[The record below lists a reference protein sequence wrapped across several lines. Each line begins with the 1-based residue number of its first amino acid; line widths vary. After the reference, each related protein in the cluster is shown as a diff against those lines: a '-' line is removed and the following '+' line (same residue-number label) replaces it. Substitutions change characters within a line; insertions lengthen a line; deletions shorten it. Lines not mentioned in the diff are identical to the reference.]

1 MRVAFLYNCSSE
13 DPAHTV
19 EDEEPTRSPVVAALK
34 RLGHSVVPVAC
45 TLNLAT
51 TRETLLRVKP
61 DVVFNRVESLG
72 GSDSMMAAPTLL
84 LDSLQLPYT
93 GNSTAALVATASKI
107 AVKERLRMAGLPT
120 PSWIDLKNGEHDA
133 QAPLTSGRSK
143 LILKA
148 IYEHASFA
156 MTDGSVVRP
165 SCVAEVDELLRNLAA
180 RTGRPH
186 FAEQFIE
193 GREFNVSLFGDEPR
207 VLPPAEIDFSEYP
220 SDCERIVGYNAKCNT
235 ASVEYDRT
243 ERRFEFGGSDRSLLQ
258 RLHNLSVQCWRLF
271 GLCGYA
277 RVDFRV
283 DMLGDPW
290 ILEINSNPCILPDS
304 GFAAALEYAGIS
316 YVEAIQ
322 WILDNAITRFASAA
336 RKLIAIGGQTL
347 DEAGRH
353 FAV

>member
-13 DPAHTV
+13 DPAHDV
-19 EDEEPTRSPVVAALK
+19 EDEDPTQSPVVAELK

-45 TLNLAT
+45 TLNLAA
-51 TRETLLRVKP
+51 TREALLRVKP

-72 GSDSMMAAPTLL
+72 GSDSMMAAITLL

-107 AVKERLRMAGLPT
+107 AVKQRLRLAGLPT
-120 PSWIDLKNGEHDA
+120 PSWIDLKNGDHDA
-133 QAPLTSGRSK
+133 QAPLISGHSK

-156 MTDGSVVRP
+156 ITDGSVVQP
-165 SCVAEVDELLRNLAA
+165 SCIDRVDELLRNLDASS
-180 RTGRPH
+180 GRPH

-193 GREFNVSLFGDEPR
+193 GREFNVSLFGDKPR

-220 SDCERIVGYNAKCNT
+220 PDCEHIVGHNAKCNV
-235 ASVEYDRT
+235 ASAEYDRT
-243 ERRFEFGGSDRSLLQ
+243 ERRFEFAEADRPLLQ
-258 RLHNLSVQCWRLF
+258 RLHELSVQCWRLF

-283 DMLGDPW
+283 DMLGAPW

-304 GFAAALEYAGIS
+304 GFTAALECAGIS
-316 YVEAIQ
+316 YIEAIQ
-322 WILDNAITRFASAA
+322 WILDDAIARFASAT
-336 RKLIAIGGQTL
+336 RKVIAMCEQNTQ
-347 DEAGRH
+347 
-353 FAV
+353 